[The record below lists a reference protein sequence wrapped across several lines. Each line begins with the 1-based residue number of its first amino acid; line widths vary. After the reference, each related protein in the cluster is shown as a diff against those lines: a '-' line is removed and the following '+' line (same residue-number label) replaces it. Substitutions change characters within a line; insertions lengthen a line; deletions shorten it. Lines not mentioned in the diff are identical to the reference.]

1 MSMLHEQK
9 LKEVERLKYEEPSWA
24 WLLPDM
30 FSDVAINFGSML
42 GTAAARDSED
52 TPAPQ
57 NTSQPTSGS
66 RKRGSSGATKS
77 TADSPSKKAEPPMSP
92 SSSGRAKKSK
102 LVLAKL
108 LSKMKAD
115 DKQTSKALSHLNAEQ
130 HQRREVERQAYRQC
144 LQLAIDCGIDDGSE
158 EYFFLHEHFKD
169 ELERDAYLL
178 IETREARRSWIQ
190 RAFEKHRRG

>member
-1 MSMLHEQK
+1 MLHEQK

-115 DKQTSKALSHLNAEQ
+115 DEQTSKTLSHLNAEQ

-144 LQLAIDCGIDDGSE
+144 LQLAIDCGIDDGSD

>member
-1 MSMLHEQK
+1 
-9 LKEVERLKYEEPSWA
+9 
-24 WLLPDM
+24 
-30 FSDVAINFGSML
+30 
-42 GTAAARDSED
+42 
-52 TPAPQ
+52 
-57 NTSQPTSGS
+57 
-66 RKRGSSGATKS
+66 
-77 TADSPSKKAEPPMSP
+77 
-92 SSSGRAKKSK
+92 
-102 LVLAKL
+102 
-108 LSKMKAD
+108 MKAD
-115 DKQTSKALSHLNAEQ
+115 DEQTSKALSHLNAEQ

>member
-1 MSMLHEQK
+1 MK
-9 LKEVERLKYEEPSWA
+9 WEVPSWA
-24 WLLPDM
+24 SMLPDI
-30 FSDVAINFGSML
+30 FDDVAIEWTNML
-42 GTAAARDSED
+42 GTGAQRSTQGRDSDD
-52 TPAPQ
+52 TPVTDS
-57 NTSQPTSGS
+57 TSPPTSGS

-77 TADSPSKKAEPPMSP
+77 TADSPSKKAEPPMPP

>member
-1 MSMLHEQK
+1 MLHEQK

-77 TADSPSKKAEPPMSP
+77 TADSPSKKVHPTMSEP
-92 SSSGRAKKSK
+92 SSSRSTKTKTNDGE
-102 LVLAKL
+102 
-108 LSKMKAD
+108 
-115 DKQTSKALSHLNAEQ
+115 TTKALTQLSEKQ
-130 HQRREVERQAYRQC
+130 HQRNQEQCEAYLHC
-144 LQLAIDCGIDDGSE
+144 LELVVDCGIDEASK
-158 EYFFLHEHFKD
+158 EY
-169 ELERDAYLL
+169 
-178 IETREARRSWIQ
+178 
-190 RAFEKHRRG
+190 